1 MAYNF
6 NKYAYTYCITC
17 IWSCTGGYHT
27 QCDIADNCTACDNYN
42 HELACCK
49 CREKAS
55 DEAKCPYY
63 KENKMIVFDARM
75 IYDEYKRQCLIKED
89 RFFTGENHHWMLRFH
104 KCLQEEMENA
114 GFICDKSWLNAIK
127 PGEVRTETDNIKD
140 LDRGTFKW

>member
-1 MAYNF
+1 MTNDFTYRF
-6 NKYAYTYCITC
+6 TYCESCRYNASTGIECVECDKCSNHRPASDDSNC
-17 IWSCTGGYHT
+17 IK
-27 QCDIADNCTACDNYN
+27 
-42 HELACCK
+42 CK
-49 CREKAS
+49 CLEQAT
-55 DEAKCPYY
+55 DAKICPYY

-127 PGEVRTETDNIKD
+127 PEEVRTEADNIEA
-140 LDRGTFKW
+140 LDRGTFEW